1 MNKCCVCLEHFKNNN
16 KNIYRC
22 NTCKDTIVCNN
33 CYNFMR
39 ESNIHN
45 NCPVCRSEHWM
56 NKSIIIVIDNS
67 VNLHIDINNEE
78 PRIYNTPNIIV
89 YIDTYLARLKQLCKC
104 LCKLLICL
112 LIIWSFGFIL
122 TSMYNQYIY
131 QYIHYPE
138 VIFMIFIVGFSSS
151 CFIYYLYNKCKENND

>member
-22 NTCKDTIVCNN
+22 NTCIDTIVCNN
-33 CYNFMR
+33 CYNFMS

-45 NCPVCRSEHWM
+45 KCPVCRSENWI

-67 VNLHIDINNEE
+67 VNLQIDINNEE
-78 PRIYNTPNIIV
+78 PQIYNTTIIIV
-89 YIDTYLARLKQLCKC
+89 YINTYLQRLKQLCKC
-104 LCKLLICL
+104 VCKILICL

-138 VIFMIFIVGFSSS
+138 VILMIFIVGFSFS
-151 CFIYYLYNKCKENND
+151 CLIFFLYNKCRENND